1 MAWINPPPPPDDEVI
16 FTAADGT
23 PWTWGEH
30 RQMESWL
37 KDLEDEDPVVKAS
50 REKLDDALAQAGI
63 DPGMGPVVRICEHC
77 GVEEYTLHKLNCP
90 DSKND
95 LGREAGGYQYL
106 DDTFQPVWLTSVP
119 RTDEFALRHFKNI
132 QLMNPEVNVTY
143 ILRRP
148 MHGTAYEMMPFRF
161 DRTLGEEGE
170 VVPIVQQ

>member
-30 RQMESWL
+30 RQMEGWL
-37 KDLEDEDPVVKAS
+37 KDLEDEDPIVKAS

-63 DPGMGPVVRICEHC
+63 NSYEQVIRICEHC
-77 GVEEYTLHKLNCP
+77 SVEEYTIHKLNCP
-90 DSKND
+90 DSVND

-106 DDTFQPVWLTSVP
+106 DDMFQVVWTTSVP

-132 QLMNPEVNVTY
+132 QMMHEDINVTY
-143 ILRRP
+143 ILRRS
-148 MHGTAYEMMPFRF
+148 MHGSVYEMMPFKF

-170 VVPIVQQ
+170 VIPIVQQ